1 MSMRSTDLLLAS
13 CDELPQLDEDSAPLL
28 QALRERGVVCRVAAW
43 DDPRVDWS
51 DARAVLARSTWD
63 YTLRRDEFVAWAD
76 RVQATDVPFWPGADI
91 IAWNTEKSYLRAL
104 EAAGVPTVPTVWVDP
119 GADATAAAGRVRAR
133 GWDDAIVKP
142 QIAVGAEGLCRFTG
156 ACTSQTETI
165 ALIDHVTTLSRDGG
179 AMIQPYL
186 PGVAESGEL
195 SVFFC
200 EGRVTHAVR
209 KHAADGDFRVQPE
222 HGGSFE
228 LETPSGPE
236 LDAATWA
243 VAAVAARSGAAP
255 LLARADL
262 VDGPNGGPVLIELE
276 LIEPRLFLRIA
287 PHASAAMADAIV
299 ARLAAL
305 G

>member
-1 MSMRSTDLLLAS
+1 MTDLLLAS
-13 CDELPQLDEDSAPLL
+13 CEDLPSLDDDSVPLL
-28 QALRERGVVCRVAAW
+28 EALRERGVDCAVAAW
-43 DDPRVDWS
+43 DDERVDWS
-51 DARAVLARSTWD
+51 ASRAVLARSTWD
-63 YTLRRDEFVAWAD
+63 YTPRRHEFVAWAE
-76 RVQATDVPFWPGADI
+76 RVEATGVPFWPGADI
-91 IAWNTEKSYLRAL
+91 IAWNTEKTYLRAL

-119 GADATAAAGRVRAR
+119 GGDATAAAGRVRGH

-142 QIAVGAEGLCRFTG
+142 QIAVGAEGLRRFLG
-156 ACTSQTETI
+156 ACSSQTETL
-165 ALIDHVTTLSRDGG
+165 ALIDHVTTLAREGG

-195 SVFFC
+195 SIFFC

-209 KHAADGDFRVQPE
+209 KRAAVGDFRVQPE

-228 LETPSGPE
+228 LEIPAPDE

-243 VAAVAARSGAAP
+243 VAAVAARAGAAP
-255 LLARADL
+255 LVARADL
-262 VDGPNGGPVLIELE
+262 VAALDGRPALIELE

-287 PHASAAMADAIV
+287 PHASAAMADAVV